1 MTESLASQLKR
12 WRTGM
17 HPRAVGMQVASIGR
31 VYLQLGEAL
40 RVEMIDPGPGAED
53 VVHVQYYVATELGPW
68 ALWLSCARAELEA
81 CETSLRELA
90 PPLTDEPPT

>member
-1 MTESLASQLKR
+1 MTN
-12 WRTGM
+12 TG
-17 HPRAVGMQVASIGR
+17 PNSG
-31 VYLQLGEAL
+31 
-40 RVEMIDPGPGAED
+40 D
-53 VVHVQYYVATELGPW
+53 VVELQYYIATELGPW